1 MQTGQNSIAPESSLP
16 QLGQVRW
23 GSALMALTALQPYSE
38 PKATPRSTEWCEI
51 GQHRAWHSVVPFHK
65 RMRYITPL
73 NRVSEQ
79 NSFYRFLRC
88 DALIMTFGH
97 WARLR
102 GRAPSL
108 GSVADRCIPHAAGT
122 LYHTWNGSVPKL
134 SDDLLNQLYAV
145 QNTPSVEEALETKHW
160 SNAAFTLR

>member
-1 MQTGQNSIAPESSLP
+1 
-16 QLGQVRW
+16 
-23 GSALMALTALQPYSE
+23 
-38 PKATPRSTEWCEI
+38 
-51 GQHRAWHSVVPFHK
+51 
-65 RMRYITPL
+65 MRYITPL

-160 SNAAFTLR
+160 SNAAFYPPVILFDHVVQVGTISNLDGIVPTVIEFVIHPPCAAKRHGWARSHLG